1 MSSSTA
7 GDETRQ
13 EKEREARSPEDSWRG
28 RVSSPLMENLMAGF
42 SSTAE
47 EDSTCM
53 SDGCWSAGF
62 DMTVAAEADL
72 RRRAQ
77 MRSRRRGA
85 SVLPK
90 RFKPY

>member
-1 MSSSTA
+1 
-7 GDETRQ
+7 
-13 EKEREARSPEDSWRG
+13 
-28 RVSSPLMENLMAGF
+28 MAGF

-85 SVLPK
+85 EAECVRPSSRKGLNPDGCSSTASGEGPGEALSAPGVGWG
-90 RFKPY
+90 RRAA